1 MPRRSKKPRHALP
14 KGAVP
19 YPLVDSGNPS
29 YRDQARATAHPTRPR
44 HRLVALATRSPGRGT
59 PRSPQGKNATVMLA
73 PCERLHP
80 GGTHPPTPRRPNRRA
95 YKLRQQP
102 VEAPGAWTARGFF
115 LWQSRRFSPATQIL
129 CEHVSRATLR
139 VHATCR
145 PSHFSSM
152 RLLGFLSHSFNSWQR
167 THDSENRWR

>member
-1 MPRRSKKPRHALP
+1 MPEPDRPGSRCVDGSPIA
-14 KGAVP
+14 A
-19 YPLVDSGNPS
+19 PLIPD
-29 YRDQARATAHPTRPR
+29 A
-44 HRLVALATRSPGRGT
+44 ATRRGL
-59 PRSPQGKNATVMLA
+59 RRLNATCREDGRIDQELIGQSGRPPSPDLA
-73 PCERLHP
+73 ARI
-80 GGTHPPTPRRPNRRA
+80 TRA

-152 RLLGFLSHSFNSWQR
+152 RLLGFLSHSS
-167 THDSENRWR
+167 NRLGAHS